1 MEFNRRK
8 NVEQDQR
15 LSTLGAQVNTILTQ
29 IPSGFLPKVYYGLT
43 RGADTY
49 RFTQDATFNIV
60 GLGGSVGDAYELYST
75 TDSEYIPAIAI
86 QSDSEEITIF
96 IPGDYN
102 LNVNTFDLVNMVSG
116 ASLSITLVSP
126 LSLQAASFLG
136 DYSAQD
142 NKGKQI
148 TAIRNL
154 ETNEYN
160 VVFGSVDFNNDETYN
175 WIRLGSYTN
184 GTNGTAI
191 WSVNT
196 SNISTILGVAKVN
209 DSLVALEDFTEGSIT
224 FSIGD
229 IWEITS
235 FTPDLTGTLI
245 GNIRGAQGP
254 AGLQGATGS
263 TGAPGD
269 TPQII
274 SGNWWI
280 SGVDT
285 GVQAVGQNGTNGVNG
300 QSFIMNSGLYS
311 TDDNYGESNNVG
323 PNGEVLLQLPTLPQ
337 ASGMTGYAYLV
348 YDPLTT
354 PLEPFYDLY
363 YCNDN
368 DNDWTIMHPFSG
380 IKGANGV
387 NGYTPYIY
395 NNTWYINGVSTG
407 VSAVGPQGPQG
418 AVGASPQGN
427 WVVNNSYSINDIVT
441 YGGSSYICIN
451 NHSGVS
457 ITPDVDTTDW
467 LLFVSKGDTG
477 NTGLAAGFG
486 AITATVDNNTGTPS
500 VVVTT
505 SGPNTAKSFTLN
517 FSNLKGD
524 KGDTGEV
531 GPIGPEGPQGLGG
544 AGSNPNLLIN
554 GDFRVNQRGFSS
566 VSGNATSQYTVDR
579 WKGNRANNITLN
591 ADGTITISN
600 AYSYGQFLQELEA
613 DDVEKLKGKKITL
626 TVQIAAF
633 SGTTGNQKIMIRD
646 GVSTSSGVTITDVG
660 TYSVTHTV
668 NANATTLQLRAYYND
683 NNANADTSIT
693 IKSAKLEIGE
703 ISTPFSPRPYAEELA
718 LCQRYYQAIK
728 YKSGTY
734 GSFINF
740 GFLRTD
746 GLRIQTFYPLLAE
759 LRTTP
764 TLTINGTLQL
774 VNMRTNAITTPTFT
788 TELYVLQKNQIGLQF
803 TANSSQGNGG
813 DVCLIFPSLNTGY
826 IELDAEIY

>member
-1 MEFNRRK
+1 M
-8 NVEQDQR
+8 EQDQR

-29 IPSGFLPKVYYGLT
+29 TPSGFLPKVYYGLT
-43 RGADTY
+43 RGTDTY
-49 RFTQDATFNIV
+49 RFTQDSTFNIV

-142 NKGKQI
+142 SKGKQI

-311 TDDNYGESNNVG
+311 TDDNYGEANNVG
-323 PNGEVLLQLPTLPQ
+323 PNGEVLLELPTLPQ

-363 YCNDN
+363 YANDN

-418 AVGASPQGN
+418 EVGASPQGN

-524 KGDTGEV
+524 KGDTGDT
-531 GPIGPEGPQGLGG
+531 GPQGPEGPQGLGG
-544 AGSNPNLLIN
+544 AGSNQNILIN
-554 GDFRVNQRGFSS
+554 GNFRVNQRGLTTY
-566 VSGNATSQYTVDR
+566 NTANKYTVDR
-579 WKGNRANNITLN
+579 WKLVSGSVVVETNGITLN
-591 ADGTITISN
+591 GTITQTLEN
-600 AYSYGQFLQELEA
+600 APSG
-613 DDVEKLKGKKITL
+613 TL
-626 TVQIAAF
+626 TASA
-633 SGTTGNQKIMIRD
+633 SGGNASYSAGVFTLTT
-646 GVSTSSGVTITDVG
+646 TEATLITW
-660 TYSVTHTV
+660 
-668 NANATTLQLRAYYND
+668 
-683 NNANADTSIT
+683 
-693 IKSAKLEIGE
+693 AKLEIGN
-703 ISTPFSPRPYAEELA
+703 IATPFSPRPYAEELA
-718 LCQRYYQAIK
+718 MCQRYYQI
-728 YKSGTY
+728 
-734 GSFINF
+734 
-740 GFLRTD
+740 
-746 GLRIQTFYPLLAE
+746 LRINGQTAFTGTTNVLYSGIPLVAPLRGNPTITNNSQTSVREIGVGIKGSVDVAFNLLYPNLMQIQLDTSS
-759 LRTTP
+759 LG
-764 TLTINGTLQL
+764 LTQYSGCVLVNGT
-774 VNMRTNAITTPTFT
+774 IT
-788 TELYVLQKNQIGLQF
+788 
-803 TANSSQGNGG
+803 
-813 DVCLIFPSLNTGY
+813 C
-826 IELDAEIY
+826 DAEIY

>member
-15 LSTLGAQVNTILTQ
+15 LSTLGTQVNTILTQ
-29 IPSGFLPKVYYGLT
+29 TPSGFLPKVYYGLT
-43 RGADTY
+43 RGTDTY
-49 RFTQDATFNIV
+49 RFTQDATYNIV

-363 YCNDN
+363 YANDN

-407 VSAVGPQGPQG
+407 VTATGPQGPQG

-524 KGDTGEV
+524 KGDTGDT
-531 GPIGPEGPQGLGG
+531 GPQGPEGPQGLGG

-554 GDFRVNQRGFSS
+554 GDFRVNQRGQN
-566 VSGNATSQYTVDR
+566 VYALTGIPAYTRVYTVDR
-579 WKGNRANNITLN
+579 WKFVPQVSNSSSTITVNSNSISVYCANTYDNISQNIENFSDFAGKTLTLSIKVKAVDTTN
-591 ADGTITISN
+591 FVIRFNIDGTQ
-600 AYSYGQFLQELEA
+600 YSY
-613 DDVEKLKGKKITL
+613 KGISSTGITTL
-626 TVQIAAF
+626 TSTLPNTINSSLQASIVLAA
-633 SGTTGNQKIMIRD
+633 G
-646 GVSTSSGVTITDVG
+646 
-660 TYSVTHTV
+660 
-668 NANATTLQLRAYYND
+668 
-683 NNANADTSIT
+683 
-693 IKSAKLEIGE
+693 SAKTIEIEYIKLEVGE
-703 ISTPFSPRPYAEELA
+703 VATPFSPRPYAEELA
-718 LCQRYYQAIK
+718 MCQRYFLK
-728 YKSGTY
+728 LSSSGSGNRVIGTTFAFS
-734 GSFINF
+734 GSNVGAFIPCN
-740 GFLRTD
+740 LRTS
-746 GLRIQTFYPLLAE
+746 
-759 LRTTP
+759 P
-764 TLTINGTLQL
+764 TLTFEDI
-774 VNMRTNAITTPTFT
+774 
-788 TELYVLQKNQIGLQF
+788 QIRSG
-803 TANSSQGNGG
+803 
-813 DVCLIFPSLNTGY
+813 SLNGVTVETATLDGWSSNFVQINCTTSGATAGESGLLRTRY
-826 IELDAEIY
+826 STSYVALDAEIY